1 MGWAPVNFF
10 ALFVNFVVLMTL
22 RFRPWEHLR
31 REKDFRRVFDRKR
44 SVADERIVVY
54 GCENELAHSRLGLSV
69 SRKWGNAVVRNRIRR
84 LFREGYRLT
93 KAELPVGLDLVLIP
107 KNVTDLTLA
116 HVQQSLQKLVPQL
129 ARRLAREAKPS

>member
-1 MGWAPVNFF
+1 MSF
-10 ALFVNFVVLMTL
+10 

-44 SVADERIVVY
+44 SVADERLIVY
-54 GCENELAHSRLGLSV
+54 GCENGLAHSRLGLSV

-84 LFREGYRLT
+84 LLREGYRLT
-93 KAELPVGLDLVLIP
+93 KGELPTGLDLVLIP
-107 KNVTDLTLA
+107 KDVSALTLA
-116 HVQQSLQKLVPQL
+116 GVQQSLRKLAPQL

>member
-1 MGWAPVNFF
+1 MAYMSHH
-10 ALFVNFVVLMTL
+10 A

-54 GCENELAHSRLGLSV
+54 GCANDLSHSRLGLSV

-84 LFREGYRLT
+84 LLREGYRLT
-93 KAELPVGLDLVLIP
+93 KAELPAGLDLVLIP
-107 KNVTDLTLA
+107 KNIANLTLPA
-116 HVQQSLQKLVPQL
+116 VQQSLRKLVPQL
-129 ARRLAREAKPS
+129 ASRLAREAKPS